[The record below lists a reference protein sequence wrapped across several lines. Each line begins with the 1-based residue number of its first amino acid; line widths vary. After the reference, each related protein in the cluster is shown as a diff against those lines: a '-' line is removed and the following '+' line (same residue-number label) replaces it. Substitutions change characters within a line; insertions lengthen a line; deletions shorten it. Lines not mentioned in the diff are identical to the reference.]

1 MAFSYNNHQFIKLKM
16 KLNSQVAVK
25 VMLGLLSI
33 VILFHLLIIIE
44 MVPYKMAWGG
54 KLQTDGQMYVFEG
67 FTILIN
73 LFLLFTLLIKGRYI
87 KPRLSERTI
96 KIVLWVYFL
105 LFVLNTIGN
114 LFAQSNLEK
123 LFALLTSIF
132 AALILL
138 ILRSKSNV
146 K

>member
-1 MAFSYNNHQFIKLKM
+1 M

-87 KPRLSERTI
+87 KPQLSERTI

>member
-1 MAFSYNNHQFIKLKM
+1 M

-33 VILFHLLIIIE
+33 VILFHLLIILE

-87 KPRLSERTI
+87 KPQLSERTI

>member
-1 MAFSYNNHQFIKLKM
+1 M

-25 VMLGLLSI
+25 VMLGLLSM

-44 MVPYKMAWGG
+44 MVPYKIAWGG

-67 FTILIN
+67 FSILIN
-73 LFLLFTLLIKGRYI
+73 LFLLFILLIKGRYI
-87 KPRLSERTI
+87 KPQLSERTI